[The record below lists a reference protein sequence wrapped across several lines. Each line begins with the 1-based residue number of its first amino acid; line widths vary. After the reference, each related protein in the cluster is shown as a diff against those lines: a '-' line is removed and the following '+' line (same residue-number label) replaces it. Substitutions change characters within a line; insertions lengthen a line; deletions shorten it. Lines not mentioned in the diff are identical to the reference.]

1 MNALSL
7 FSGCGGDT
15 LGLTRAGINVK
26 WYSEIEKN
34 ARVSHDLNF
43 KDCKLI
49 GEDITA
55 ISDEKFSELKG
66 QVDVIF
72 AGFPCQSF
80 SNGGKK
86 DPSDPRGQLFIEFV
100 RATRLIQPTY
110 IIGENVTGLLTRK
123 TDAGDKFFDII
134 IQCFAEIGYTC
145 QYHRVKAVE
154 YGVPQLRER
163 LIIIGS
169 KLELP
174 VFVQPKGVP
183 RKNLKGIV
191 RFSMKGTYLVSKE
204 FLDEVGVPDESIVK
218 DLDNVDPADPKPHPY
233 LIRKIEGEKTYKNAE
248 YNILFSFGLR
258 KSPIHCE
265 VVDLTKPTKTIIC
278 TYDHQPRLFVAQQN
292 ANGYYLRPYLVDEL
306 KEIQGFPRDFQLT
319 ENSKKQII
327 QLGNAVPPQI
337 IETVGKWL
345 VRHHTSTE
353 S

>member
-15 LGLTRAGINVK
+15 LGLTRAGIHVK

-34 ARVSHDLNF
+34 ARASHDLNF

-55 ISDEKFSELKG
+55 ISDEKFSELNG

-100 RATRLIQPTY
+100 RATRLIQPKY
-110 IIGENVTGLLTRK
+110 IIGENVTGLLSRK
-123 TDAGDKFFDII
+123 TDAGEKFFDII

-145 QYHRVKAVE
+145 QYHRAKAVD

-174 VFVQPKGVP
+174 TFVQPKSVP

-191 RFSMKGTYLVSKE
+191 KFSMKGTYQVSKA
-204 FLDEVGVPDESIVK
+204 FLDEIRVLDESIVK
-218 DLDNVDPADPKPHPY
+218 DLDNVETADPKPHPY
-233 LIRKIEGEKTYKNAE
+233 LVRKIEGEKTYKNVE
-248 YNILFSFGLR
+248 YGTLFSFGLR

-265 VVDLTKPTKTIIC
+265 IVDLTKPTKTIIC
-278 TYDHQPRLFVAQQN
+278 TYGHQPRLFVAQQN
-292 ANGYYLRPYLVDEL
+292 ANGYYIRPYLVDEL
-306 KEIQGFPRDFQLT
+306 KEIQGFPRNFKLA
-319 ENSKKQII
+319 ENTKKHII

-345 VRHHTSTE
+345 VQCTE